1 MLERRK
7 ALPRL
12 AFVAVTSAIALI
24 LLSALVVALLLP
36 YRSALAQS
44 APTGT
49 ISQDTAAHFGGVC
62 TVLTDTIVSTADGG
76 EIRLRATVEDYFDG
90 DEIDASQ
97 WITGFSNSSYP
108 DQAPLIGS
116 GVLTLYGSFLR
127 SAQVFSATTPVRFLE
142 ASAQFADDR
151 TPSNADI
158 GFYRAVT
165 PTLQAQDPDSSI
177 RLFISKPDHAGIDR
191 LMYVRSR
198 DGYVDPWVD
207 SRVDNWGDQIEN
219 ERVGLAQYLT
229 YRIEWNE
236 AETWFLI
243 EGSPI
248 AVVEGD
254 QPIPH
259 SGVSTRTTYAFLYN
273 QDPLDLD
280 SPDWDNTTP
289 LLVDWIRAGAYPT
302 SGVYISCAQDA
313 GQIANWS
320 QATVTATLPTSTSV
334 ILATRTSLDGISWS
348 AWANAEG
355 SVISGTATLTPTSP
369 SGRYLQ
375 YRMTLSS
382 SDPINSPEVG
392 ALDFSYFGA
401 ASIVV
406 APASATLNPGATQQF
421 VAEVRDSRNSVVNS
435 APVTWSVTAGGGNI
449 DNSGLFTAG
458 LPAGVFTDTV
468 TASAGNNVTGTAT
481 VTVLDLPP
489 VADIGGPYTGV
500 EDQAV
505 ELDASNSSDPNGG
518 LVTYAWDLTGNG
530 EYTDA
535 TDATPSYTWPDN
547 GEYLISLLVTDGAGL
562 TDTATTTV
570 TIANVDPQIISIE
583 RNTPVRRGQPVTI
596 TVNASDVP
604 SDTLSYSFDWT
615 SNNAFDI
622 ENSPSNTAVTSYT
635 ATGLYTVTVRVAD
648 DDGGVVTTST
658 TVTVTPQVLS
668 ATASGETVRRGQSA
682 TVSVSSTQELSDA
695 LTYGFDF
702 DNNGSYE
709 VSSSTPSASTVY
721 TTTGV
726 KQVGVRVTDA
736 DGGVVT
742 TSTTVT
748 VTPQV
753 LSATATNSGPVRRGQ
768 PVTVSV
774 SAAQELSDVLTYGF
788 DFGNNSVF
796 EIVQTENSAAASFA
810 STGVK
815 TVGFGVTDSNGATV
829 TGTTDIVVTPQ
840 LLTISAVSNSG
851 PVLRNQPVTVI
862 VTATQELSDLLTYSF
877 DWDNDGIYEVM
888 DQPHASA
895 ATTYST
901 AGEKTVRVRVRDADG
916 GEAITTTT
924 ITVNAQAIQITS
936 VTSDAPK
943 RRGQQVT
950 VVVTATQQLDDLL
963 FYSFDW
969 NNDGVYEV
977 VDQASNSAS
986 TQYASTGEKTVRVRV
1001 RDAQNSEAVAT
1012 TTLLITPQN
1021 LGATASNN
1029 GPVRRGQTATVTVTA
1044 TQELNDALHYSFDWN
1059 DDGAYDVVDQP
1070 GSSASTQYALA
1081 GEKTVRVRVTDS
1093 DGGESTTMTM
1103 ITVDP
1108 QNLSIVSV
1116 TNSGS
1121 VIVGDLVLV
1130 TVNAIQE
1137 LDDPLFYSFDWN
1149 NDGSYEVIDQP
1160 LNSAST
1166 SYAFAGDKVVG
1177 VRVTDRKGAEAT
1189 GVTTIEVTEDPSGDY
1204 TDFIFLPIVNR

>member
-1 MLERRK
+1 M
-7 ALPRL
+7 
-12 AFVAVTSAIALI
+12 TSAIALI

-49 ISQDTAAHFGGVC
+49 ISQDTSAHFGGGC
-62 TVLTDTIVSTADGG
+62 AVLTDTIVSTADGG

-142 ASAQFADDR
+142 ASAQFADHR

-334 ILATRTSLDGISWS
+334 ILATRTSLDGVSWS

-421 VAEVRDSRNSVVNS
+421 VAEARDSRNQVVTSV
-435 APVTWSVTAGGGNI
+435 PVTWSVVAGGGAI
-449 DNSGLFTAG
+449 DGSGLFTADNTI
-458 LPAGVFTDTV
+458 GVFTDTV
-468 TASAGNNVTGTAT
+468 LVTSLNNLTATAT
-481 VTVLDLPP
+481 VSVFARPT
-489 VADIGGPYTGV
+489 ANAGGPYSGQEGQPVTLNGSGST
-500 EDQAV
+500 E
-505 ELDASNSSDPNGG
+505 PNGG
-518 LVTYAWDLTGNG
+518 VLSYAWDLNGNG
-530 EYTDA
+530 QYDDA
-535 TDATPSYTWPDN
+535 FIVNPTYTWPND
-547 GEYLISLLVTDGAGL
+547 GVYTAGLLVTGSGGF
-562 TDTATTTV
+562 TATSTATV
-570 TIANVDPQIISIE
+570 TIANVDPQIISIDH
-583 RNTPVRRGQPVTI
+583 NTPVRRSQPVTI

-604 SDTLSYSFDWT
+604 SDTPSYSFDWT

-622 ENSPSNTAVTSYT
+622 ENSLSNTAVTSYT
-635 ATGLYTVTVRVAD
+635 ATGLYTITVRVAD
-648 DDGGVVTTST
+648 DDGGVVTGTT
-658 TVTVTPQVLS
+658 TVQVTPQVLS
-668 ATASGETVRRGQSA
+668 ATASGETVR
-682 TVSVSSTQELSDA
+682 
-695 LTYGFDF
+695 
-702 DNNGSYE
+702 
-709 VSSSTPSASTVY
+709 
-721 TTTGV
+721 
-726 KQVGVRVTDA
+726 
-736 DGGVVT
+736 
-742 TSTTVT
+742 
-748 VTPQV
+748 
-753 LSATATNSGPVRRGQ
+753 
-768 PVTVSV
+768 
-774 SAAQELSDVLTYGF
+774 
-788 DFGNNSVF
+788 
-796 EIVQTENSAAASFA
+796 
-810 STGVK
+810 
-815 TVGFGVTDSNGATV
+815 
-829 TGTTDIVVTPQ
+829 
-840 LLTISAVSNSG
+840 
-851 PVLRNQPVTVI
+851 
-862 VTATQELSDLLTYSF
+862 
-877 DWDNDGIYEVM
+877 
-888 DQPHASA
+888 
-895 ATTYST
+895 
-901 AGEKTVRVRVRDADG
+901 
-916 GEAITTTT
+916 
-924 ITVNAQAIQITS
+924 
-936 VTSDAPK
+936 
-943 RRGQQVT
+943 
-950 VVVTATQQLDDLL
+950 
-963 FYSFDW
+963 
-969 NNDGVYEV
+969 
-977 VDQASNSAS
+977 
-986 TQYASTGEKTVRVRV
+986 
-1001 RDAQNSEAVAT
+1001 
-1012 TTLLITPQN
+1012 
-1021 LGATASNN
+1021 
-1029 GPVRRGQTATVTVTA
+1029 
-1044 TQELNDALHYSFDWN
+1044 
-1059 DDGAYDVVDQP
+1059 
-1070 GSSASTQYALA
+1070 
-1081 GEKTVRVRVTDS
+1081 
-1093 DGGESTTMTM
+1093 
-1103 ITVDP
+1103 
-1108 QNLSIVSV
+1108 
-1116 TNSGS
+1116 
-1121 VIVGDLVLV
+1121 
-1130 TVNAIQE
+1130 
-1137 LDDPLFYSFDWN
+1137 
-1149 NDGSYEVIDQP
+1149 
-1160 LNSAST
+1160 
-1166 SYAFAGDKVVG
+1166 
-1177 VRVTDRKGAEAT
+1177 
-1189 GVTTIEVTEDPSGDY
+1189 
-1204 TDFIFLPIVNR
+1204 